1 MVTSVS
7 ENTELTV
14 PLKNLIAML
23 IAVAAGTG
31 GYFTAMERIGSLEN
45 TVQMMHVDVKQNTH
59 FRILWPRGELGS
71 LPADSRQ
78 DLLLDSIDSQISRLE
93 ERMERVDDLQVRLKL
108 VEQRLGQ

>member
-1 MVTSVS
+1 MATSVS
-7 ENTELTV
+7 ENTELAV
-14 PLKNLIAML
+14 PLKNIIAML

-31 GYFTAMERIGSLEN
+31 GYFTAIERISSLEHQ
-45 TVQMMHVDVKQNTH
+45 VAMMNMDVEQNSK

-78 DLLLDSIDSQISRLE
+78 DLLLDSLDNQLSRLE
-93 ERMERVDDLQVRLKL
+93 QRMERVDDLQVRLKL